1 MKNYLITG
9 LDIGSS
15 AVRLVVGQIN
25 PSTGELCLIAGSE
38 VPTMGISKGMVV
50 SIEDVVSSITSS
62 LEQAERIVG
71 QPINHAYVGVSG
83 THISTMESRGVIA
96 VSRADN
102 EVTESDVARVIEA
115 AQAVATPP
123 NYEILHVI
131 PKFFTVDSQ
140 KGIKDPVGMTGIRL
154 EVETKIVQGLSSQI
168 KNLTHAVYR
177 TGIEID
183 DLVLA
188 ILANAEACLTPRQK
202 ELGVALV
209 NIGSATTSLA
219 VFEEGDL
226 LATYILPI
234 GSAHITNDI
243 AIGLR
248 VSLELAEEI
257 KLTYGQAMAKDVNKR
272 EEINLSEF
280 DLKETGMAN
289 ASYVAEIIEA
299 RMQEIFNLVDK
310 KLMEIERSGLLPAG
324 IVLTGGGA
332 KMLGLIELAKKEFR
346 LPASLGAL
354 HGVKTV
360 IEKINDLNYTTAAGL
375 LLWGYQFESQKK
387 HPGGFIK
394 NFNLSSFHDILDKAK
409 NWFKSLIP

>member
-83 THISTMESRGVIA
+83 THIFTMESRGVIA

>member
-168 KNLTHAVYR
+168 KNLTRAVYR

>member
-1 MKNYLITG
+1 
-9 LDIGSS
+9 
-15 AVRLVVGQIN
+15 
-25 PSTGELCLIAGSE
+25 
-38 VPTMGISKGMVV
+38 
-50 SIEDVVSSITSS
+50 
-62 LEQAERIVG
+62 
-71 QPINHAYVGVSG
+71 
-83 THISTMESRGVIA
+83 
-96 VSRADN
+96 
-102 EVTESDVARVIEA
+102 
-115 AQAVATPP
+115 
-123 NYEILHVI
+123 
-131 PKFFTVDSQ
+131 
-140 KGIKDPVGMTGIRL
+140 MTGIRL

-168 KNLTHAVYR
+168 KNLTRAVYR

-310 KLMEIERSGLLPAG
+310 KLMEI
-324 IVLTGGGA
+324 
-332 KMLGLIELAKKEFR
+332 
-346 LPASLGAL
+346 
-354 HGVKTV
+354 
-360 IEKINDLNYTTAAGL
+360 
-375 LLWGYQFESQKK
+375 
-387 HPGGFIK
+387 
-394 NFNLSSFHDILDKAK
+394 
-409 NWFKSLIP
+409 

>member
-15 AVRLVVGQIN
+15 AVRLVVGQI
-25 PSTGELCLIAGSE
+25 SQDGELCLIAGSE
-38 VPTMGISKGMVV
+38 VPSMGISKGMVV
-50 SIEDVVSSITSS
+50 SIEDIVSSISS
-62 LEQAERIVG
+62 CLEQAERIVG
-71 QPINHAYVGVSG
+71 QPINRAYVGVSG
-83 THISTMESRGVIA
+83 THISTMESKGVIA

-102 EVTESDVARVIEA
+102 EVTESDVERVIEA

-168 KNLTHAVYR
+168 KNLTRAVYR
-177 TGIEID
+177 TGIEIN
-183 DLVLA
+183 DLVLS
-188 ILANAEACLTPRQK
+188 ILANAEACLTAKQK

-209 NIGSATTSLA
+209 NIGSATTSVA

-226 LATYILPI
+226 LAVYILPI
-234 GSAHITNDI
+234 GSSHITSDI

-248 VSLELAEEI
+248 ISLELAEEI
-257 KLTYGQAMAKDVNKR
+257 KLTYGQAMTKDVNKK

-280 DLKETGMAN
+280 DAKETGIVN
-289 ASYVAEIIEA
+289 NSYVAEIIEA
-299 RMQEIFNLVDK
+299 RLQEIFNLVDK

-324 IVLTGGGA
+324 VVLTGGGA
-332 KMLGLIELAKKEFR
+332 KMPGLLELAKKEFR
-346 LPASLGAL
+346 LPASLGVL

-360 IEKINDLNYTTAAGL
+360 IEKINDLSYTTAAGL
-375 LLWGYQFESQKK
+375 LIWGHQFEEQKK
-387 HPGGFIK
+387 NQGGFKIG
-394 NFNLSSFHDILDKAK
+394 NLNLSFWQDIWTKVK
-409 NWFKSLIP
+409 NWFKNIKP

>member
-1 MKNYLITG
+1 
-9 LDIGSS
+9 
-15 AVRLVVGQIN
+15 
-25 PSTGELCLIAGSE
+25 
-38 VPTMGISKGMVV
+38 
-50 SIEDVVSSITSS
+50 
-62 LEQAERIVG
+62 VG

-168 KNLTHAVYR
+168 KNLTRAVYR

>member
-168 KNLTHAVYR
+168 KNLTRAVYR

-209 NIGSATTSLA
+209 NIGSAITSLA

-257 KLTYGQAMAKDVNKR
+257 KLTYGQVMAKDVNKR

-346 LPASLGAL
+346 LPASLGEL

-394 NFNLSSFHDILDKAK
+394 NFNLSSFHGILDKAK

>member
-25 PSTGELCLIAGSE
+25 PSDNELCLIAGSE

-50 SIEDVVSSITSS
+50 SIEDVVSSITSC

-83 THISTMESRGVIA
+83 THISTMESKGVIA

-168 KNLTHAVYR
+168 KNLTRAVYR

-188 ILANAEACLTPRQK
+188 ILANAEACLTSRQK

-234 GSAHITNDI
+234 GSAHITSDI

-257 KLTYGQAMAKDVNKR
+257 KLTYGQALAREVNKR

-280 DLKETGMAN
+280 DAKETGLVNLA
-289 ASYVAEIIEA
+289 YVAEIIEA
-299 RMQEIFNLVDK
+299 RTQEIFNLVDK

-332 KMLGLIELAKKEFR
+332 KMPGLVELAKKEFR

-354 HGVKTV
+354 HGVKIV
-360 IEKINDLNYTTAAGL
+360 IEKLNDLNYTTAAGL

-387 HPGGFIK
+387 HSGGFIK
-394 NFNLSSFHDILDKAK
+394 NFNLSSLPGLLTKIK
-409 NWFKSLIP
+409 NWFKALIP